1 MLSCIVDNSSVLHFT
16 DLGNNSNNK
25 GSITLN
31 FMFLKSHDMGVNKFT
46 SLFLF
51 IYLFWLGEIWEGSVK
66 PSNRNCKAQIHSFSC
81 LSFIF
86 PQALSRW
93 PRALGPEERSSCH
106 RNPTWPMA
114 LCVSRSLLIVL
125 FFYKF
130 LLLYKA
136 LICLYL
142 KKKNF
147 NYWIYWNT
155 CFQQVIY
162 PLKDIYP
169 ASGIVLNVINS

>member
-1 MLSCIVDNSSVLHFT
+1 MLSCIVENSSVLHFT
-16 DLGNNSNNK
+16 DLRNNSNNK

-130 LLLYKA
+130 CLLYKA

-142 KKKNF
+142 KKKRRREKKKKKEK
-147 NYWIYWNT
+147 
-155 CFQQVIY
+155 
-162 PLKDIYP
+162 L
-169 ASGIVLNVINS
+169 